1 MTFGWSSDLRVVLVT
16 GPIDFRAGVNR
27 LASLIAN
34 ELGRD
39 PYSNEVYVFRSK
51 RADRLR
57 LLHFDGSG
65 MCMMSKWLEAG
76 RFVWPPVLDGVIKLT
91 SAQMVLLLGGMD
103 WRRLEQSLVKKPDLV
118 G

>member
-1 MTFGWSSDLRVVLVT
+1 MTIGWSSDLRVVLVT
-16 GPIDFRAGVNR
+16 GPIDFRAGINK
-27 LASLIAN
+27 LASLVAN

-39 PYSNEVYVFRSK
+39 PYSSEVYVFRSK
-51 RADRLR
+51 QADRLR

-76 RFVWPPVLDGVIKLT
+76 KFAWPPVRNGVIKLT

-103 WRRLEQSLVKKPDLV
+103 WRRLEQNPVKKPELV

>member
-1 MTFGWSSDLRVVLVT
+1 MTIGWSSDLRVVLVT
-16 GPIDFRAGVNR
+16 GPIDFRAGVNK
-27 LASLIAN
+27 LASLVAN

-39 PYSNEVYVFRSK
+39 PYGREVFVFRSK

-65 MCMMSKWLEAG
+65 MCVVSKWLEAG
-76 RFVWPPVLDGVIKLT
+76 RFCWPPIQNGVMKLT
-91 SAQMVLLLGGMD
+91 SAQMTLLLGGMD
-103 WRRLEQSLVKKPDLV
+103 WRRLEESPVKKPEIA

>member
-1 MTFGWSSDLRVVLVT
+1 MTIGWSSDLKVVLVT
-16 GPIDFRAGVNR
+16 GPIDFRAGVNK
-27 LASLIAN
+27 LASLVAN

-39 PYSNEVYVFRSK
+39 PYGSDVFVFRSK
-51 RADRLR
+51 RSDRLR

-76 RFVWPPVLDGVIKLT
+76 RFIWPPVQDGVIKLT
-91 SAQMVLLLGGMD
+91 SAQMVLLLGAMD
-103 WRRLEQSLVKKPDLV
+103 WRRLEQTPVKKPELS